1 MLSVLLVLALPFAA
15 CGHPV
20 SLGCTR
26 ALGASEGA
34 IMSRAQTNDNSK
46 PILVTR
52 VSDGSPL
59 SSGQQYVPGESLT
72 VELVSIGTDNE
83 YLFEVFTDSTIL
95 L

>member
-1 MLSVLLVLALPFAA
+1 
-15 CGHPV
+15 
-20 SLGCTR
+20 
-26 ALGASEGA
+26 
-34 IMSRAQTNDNSK
+34 MSRAQTNDNSK

-59 SSGQQYVPGESLT
+59 SSGQQYVPGEILT